1 MVFSG
6 ANNVGSDFRGNF
18 TQIKDTSRDLDDKFF
33 GDGWRGIAG
42 RNFKLGEVYRVYRL
56 GQARKSGAPCLVF
69 ENGFRACPSR
79 FRPAVID
86 NSYKETEIVTLI
98 KGKVKA

>member
-33 GDGWRGIAG
+33 GE
-42 RNFKLGEVYRVYRL
+42 FL
-56 GQARKSGAPCLVF
+56 LVDDMLKQF
-69 ENGFRACPSR
+69 DWLLR
-79 FRPAVID
+79 FYNNI
-86 NSYKETEIVTLI
+86 I
-98 KGKVKA
+98 G